1 MSLTKVSFSM
11 ITGEV
16 INVLD
21 YGATGDGTT
30 DDTTAIQA
38 AIVAAANKTL
48 YFPAGIY
55 LFTGLLTIDNSMT
68 ICGENNSTQLKP
80 SNGSGNTLRVNASY
94 VTIKNLRIVG
104 ATPGV
109 IAVGY
114 SGLVYFTTIEN
125 IYFSP
130 SGVPTLGQ
138 CVWIWTAKYVNIN
151 NCTFNGTGY
160 GIIQQNGYASSYVS
174 ISNCFATNMTLDFV
188 EANCAATAP
197 SEFWSITGCQYTDG
211 AGFPTAQTEARFVG
225 ITSVKNVIIANN
237 IIQKVC
243 GDAAIHL
250 EDTLGQ
256 TIISNNIFDNVVCS
270 GGNDGYIYI
279 LNVAENTTVTGNI
292 FLRTDA
298 SLPQAYC
305 LSTTSNQ
312 YNINLVFANN
322 RIEGLGN
329 LSGLHFFTNQGTI
342 SVNGNVAYNLVY
354 FLNGGGVFPNNI
366 SITNNNVNIAE
377 YGIICDGTLT
387 TTGGGGENILIEGNL
402 FTAITT
408 YDVALGQN
416 TNGTSPVKKLTLTSN
431 VFAKNVFIRDSSGA
445 NQCEDVTITNNV
457 FKASATLTGL
467 GFTIR
472 KVLFANIFNDY
483 GFAVSTLNDYAND
496 AAAAAAGV
504 PIGGM
509 YRNASV
515 VQIRVT

>member
-1 MSLTKVSFSM
+1 
-11 ITGEV
+11 
-16 INVLD
+16 
-21 YGATGDGTT
+21 
-30 DDTTAIQA
+30 
-38 AIVAAANKTL
+38 
-48 YFPAGIY
+48 
-55 LFTGLLTIDNSMT
+55 
-68 ICGENNSTQLKP
+68 
-80 SNGSGNTLRVNASY
+80 
-94 VTIKNLRIVG
+94 
-104 ATPGV
+104 
-109 IAVGY
+109 
-114 SGLVYFTTIEN
+114 
-125 IYFSP
+125 
-130 SGVPTLGQ
+130 
-138 CVWIWTAKYVNIN
+138 
-151 NCTFNGTGY
+151 
-160 GIIQQNGYASSYVS
+160 
-174 ISNCFATNMTLDFV
+174 MTLDFV

-292 FLRTDA
+292 FLRTNA

-312 YNINLVFANN
+312 YDINLVFANN

-342 SVNGNVAYNLVY
+342 SVNGNVAFNLVY
-354 FLNGGGVFPNNI
+354 FLNGGGVFPSNI
-366 SITNNNVNIAE
+366 SITNNNVNIAT

-416 TNGTSPVKKLTLTSN
+416 TSGTSPVKKLTLTSN
-431 VFAKNVFIRDSSGA
+431 VFAKNVFIRDFSGT

-467 GFTIR
+467 GSTVR

-483 GFAVSTLNDYAND
+483 GFAVSTLDNYAND
-496 AAAAAAGV
+496 AAAAAGGV

>member
-160 GIIQQNGYASSYVS
+160 GIIQQN
-174 ISNCFATNMTLDFV
+174 
-188 EANCAATAP
+188 
-197 SEFWSITGCQYTDG
+197 
-211 AGFPTAQTEARFVG
+211 
-225 ITSVKNVIIANN
+225 
-237 IIQKVC
+237 
-243 GDAAIHL
+243 
-250 EDTLGQ
+250 
-256 TIISNNIFDNVVCS
+256 
-270 GGNDGYIYI
+270 
-279 LNVAENTTVTGNI
+279 
-292 FLRTDA
+292 
-298 SLPQAYC
+298 
-305 LSTTSNQ
+305 
-312 YNINLVFANN
+312 
-322 RIEGLGN
+322 EGL
-329 LSGLHFFTNQGTI
+329 
-342 SVNGNVAYNLVY
+342 
-354 FLNGGGVFPNNI
+354 
-366 SITNNNVNIAE
+366 E
-377 YGIICDGTLT
+377 
-387 TTGGGGENILIEGNL
+387 
-402 FTAITT
+402 
-408 YDVALGQN
+408 
-416 TNGTSPVKKLTLTSN
+416 
-431 VFAKNVFIRDSSGA
+431 KN
-445 NQCEDVTITNNV
+445 
-457 FKASATLTGL
+457 
-467 GFTIR
+467 
-472 KVLFANIFNDY
+472 
-483 GFAVSTLNDYAND
+483 
-496 AAAAAAGV
+496 
-504 PIGGM
+504 
-509 YRNASV
+509 
-515 VQIRVT
+515 